1 MSFSQRR
8 RNGDP
13 NLDTELLK
21 IYFIVSDADMLESM
35 GLVGFLRTFMYQA
48 VHSSKT
54 STAYEFVQ
62 NQLLHCNKYLYSP
75 WAKKEGSIRHKR
87 MIDLICVYCDERTIH

>member
-54 STAYEFVQ
+54 STAYEFIQ
-62 NQLLHCNKYLYSP
+62 NQLIHCNNYLYSS
-75 WAKKEGSIRHKR
+75 WAKKKELYVINELSI
-87 MIDLICVYCDERTIH
+87 